1 MKLKILKNSEEFI
14 PLTDQYI
21 YLQINMEDMI
31 NTKIETSMNF

>member
-1 MKLKILKNSEEFI
+1 MKLKILQNSEEFI
-14 PLTDQYI
+14 SLTDQYI